1 MMVYVTRWTLSMAS
15 HGAFASVFGRVS
27 PRYMTPFWGT
37 LILGGIMIAARML
50 MTLVNENLV
59 YDIVPSL
66 ALLSAIEYAFT
77 VFACVVYFRHWLTRS
92 LRCFVLMGLLPMLG
106 GTILLAVY
114 VKSAVNYWNPANS
127 YSGGWL
133 GVGSTFWMGVG
144 STLLGAVLVL
154 IARIHKPQFF
164 KRESEVWP
172 GEGQPIPYQDETV
185 L

>member
-1 MMVYVTRWTLSMAS
+1 MA
-15 HGAFASVFGRVS
+15 FNDE
-27 PRYMTPFWGT
+27 
-37 LILGGIMIAARML
+37 L

-133 GVGSTFWMGVG
+133 GVGSTFWMGVV